1 MTADPIV
8 IFDLDGTITRND
20 TYLAYCLGYLRYRPA
35 RILRCW
41 PLPFAVLA
49 FKAGLR
55 SNTWLKTTFLSAI
68 FGGLSRERIDDWAEI
83 FVQDVLGQSVRRRA
97 VDRIAEH
104 RRQGHRLILAT
115 ASLDLY
121 VMSLGRQL
129 GFTEILAT
137 PTAWTEDGRLTGRLA
152 GDNLYG
158 PGKLARVRAYLG
170 ADRGG
175 RELIVYSDH
184 HADLGLLRWA
194 DRPVAVSPT
203 RQLRDAAPGDGI
215 AVEFWE

>member
-1 MTADPIV
+1 MTANPIV

-20 TYLAYCLGYLRYRPA
+20 TYLAYCLGYLRYRPT
-35 RILRCW
+35 RVLRCW

-55 SNTWLKTTFLSAI
+55 SNTWLKTAFLAAI
-68 FGGLSRERIDDWAEI
+68 FGGLSRERIDDWAEV
-83 FVQDVLGQSVRRRA
+83 FVQDILGKSVRRRA
-97 VDRIAEH
+97 VERIAEH

-121 VMSLGRQL
+121 VMSLGRHL

-137 PTAWTEDGRLTGRLA
+137 QAAWTDEGRLTGRLA

-158 PGKLARVRAYLG
+158 PGKLARIQAYLG
-170 ADRGG
+170 TDREG
-175 RELIVYSDH
+175 RELVAYTDH

-194 DRPVAVSPT
+194 NRAVAVSPT
-203 RQLRDAAPGDGI
+203 RRLRDAAADDGI
-215 AVEFWE
+215 AIEFWD